1 MKNIFNSSGNES
13 STSVRRVL
21 TSLEHRQPDRIPIDM
36 GSTYVS
42 GLHVSCVAALRRHY
56 GLLTGPVKVID
67 PGQMLGVVDDDLK
80 RILKI
85 DTEGI
90 FRPMTRFGFPA
101 ENWKS
106 WRMADGLEVL
116 VPEKFNVTCNSDG
129 DTLLHPGGD
138 LSAPPSARMPR
149 GGHFFDAIIRQ
160 PDFREEE
167 LDPGDNLEEYAQI
180 SESELAHLECSA
192 KAAAA
197 TGRAVVASFGG
208 TSFGDIANIPGTG
221 LKYPKGIRDI
231 TEWYIST
238 HTRRD
243 YIHKVFEGQCEMG
256 IANLVKIAARVK
268 DAVHVVNICG
278 TDFGTQ
284 SSSFCSVRTFRELWM
299 PYYKRVNEWVHQNT
313 SWKTFKHSCGAV
325 EKFIDSFVECGFDI
339 LNPVQCSAVGMDA
352 EELKSKYGAKI
363 VFWGGGIDTQ
373 QVLPFGT
380 PQQVKEQVLR
390 RCEIFSRH
398 GGFVFN
404 AIHNIQAGTPVQ
416 NIVALFEALD
426 EFNG

>member
-1 MKNIFNSSGNES
+1 MENNFASSKEEPS
-13 STSVRRVL
+13 LSVSRVL
-21 TSLEHRQPDRIPIDM
+21 TALEHRQPDRIPIDL
-36 GSTYVS
+36 GSTFVT

-56 GLLTGPVKVID
+56 GLDTGPVKVID
-67 PGQMLGVVDDDLK
+67 PGQMLGALDDDLK

-90 FRPMTRFGFPA
+90 FRRMTRFGFPA
-101 ENWKS
+101 ENWKG
-106 WRMADGLEVL
+106 WKMPDGLEVL
-116 VPEKFNVTCNSDG
+116 VPEKFNVTRNSDG
-129 DTLLHPGGD
+129 DTLIHPGSD
-138 LSAPPSARMPR
+138 LSVPPSARMPR

-160 PDFREEE
+160 PDFKEEE
-167 LDPGDNLEEYAQI
+167 LDPADNLEEFTQI
-180 SESELAHLECSA
+180 GESELAHLECSA
-192 KAAAA
+192 KTAAA

-208 TSFGDIANIPGTG
+208 TAFGDVANIPGTG
-221 LKYPKGIRDI
+221 LKFPKGIRDI

-243 YIHKVFEGQCEMG
+243 YIHKVFEGQCEVG
-256 IANLVKIAARVK
+256 IANLIKIAARVK
-268 DAVHVVNICG
+268 NYVNVVNICG

-284 SSSFCSVRTFRELWM
+284 SSSFCSVKTFRDLWM
-299 PYYKRVNEWVHQNT
+299 PYYKRVNDWVHQNT
-313 SWKTFKHSCGAV
+313 PWKTFKHSCGAV
-325 EKFIDSFVECGFDI
+325 EKFVDSFVECGFDV

-380 PQQVKEQVLR
+380 PQQVREQVLR

-404 AIHNIQAGTPVQ
+404 AIHNIQAGTPVE
-416 NIVALFEALD
+416 NIVALFEAVS